1 MQSSISNVAAL
12 LIVKGSTTGLRI
24 VALLLLA
31 RNLAPAVFGV
41 IVLIFTVAEVLRV
54 LCDMGLDA
62 YLLRAHSLSDKG
74 IPLFT
79 ILLGKIAVI
88 VILVPLVFLVC
99 RLASV
104 DLDNKSLLWA
114 LAFAFSPLLQNLGA
128 VLLQAKNALLGL
140 AKYYF
145 AAFLFAVVGIW
156 FMASRVEYWVALSFL
171 LSVELLVAL
180 VSYWRASEISAAE
193 RDVSILKIFG
203 HYRLSFPLGVAI
215 LLGALYMKF
224 DVLLLSRWS
233 SAEQL
238 GIYGLALRVLEPILF
253 VGGAFYSDAY
263 ARMSA
268 TRSGAVDVFQSQ
280 RKFLQRTAWA
290 GGAATVFYAGCA
302 VLLLHYLMPEYRGLW
317 LVLVILCCVT
327 VVRLRNMSLTSFI
340 NSRGA
345 FKVMTRLAAFNLL
358 LTMAFLG
365 ALVHLGGMVGAACA
379 MLAVEVI
386 NVLIQKR
393 VVAKLATAD

>member
-24 VALLLLA
+24 VALLMLA
-31 RNLAPAVFGV
+31 RNLTPAAFGV
-41 IVLIFTVAEVLRV
+41 IVLIFAIAEVLRV

-62 YLLRAHSLSDKG
+62 YLLRAHSLSEKG
-74 IPLFT
+74 VPLTT
-79 ILLGKIAVI
+79 ILFGKFAAIGL
-88 VILVPLVFLVC
+88 LVPLVFL
-99 RLASV
+99 ASMLTSV
-104 DLDNKSLLWA
+104 QLDNRTLVWA

-140 AKYYF
+140 AKYYL
-145 AAFLFAVVGIW
+145 AAFLVAVVGIW
-156 FMASRVEYWVALSFL
+156 ILASRVEYWVTLSFL
-171 LSVELLVAL
+171 LSIELIVAL
-180 VSYWRASEISAAE
+180 VSYWRASKISAAG
-193 RDVSILKIFG
+193 RSVSISHVVD

-238 GIYGLALRVLEPILF
+238 GTYGLALRVLEPILF

-268 TRSGAVDVFQSQ
+268 ARIGDVEVFRSQ
-280 RKFLQRTAWA
+280 RKFLRRTAWM
-290 GGAATVFYAGCA
+290 GGAATIFYAGCA
-302 VLLLHYLMPEYRGLW
+302 VLLLHYLMPEYRGLAV
-317 LVLVILCCVT
+317 VLLILCCVT

-345 FKVMTRLAAFNLL
+345 FKIMTRLAAFNLL

-365 ALVHLGGMVGAACA
+365 VFVHFGGMIGAACA

-386 NVLIQKR
+386 NVLIQMR
-393 VVAKLATAD
+393 VVAKLAIAN